1 MATTEYGVNHPL
13 AVKLWS
19 KKLTRE
25 ALKRT
30 YVSRFMGRTA
40 NSLVYI
46 KDETSKGAG
55 DRITCGLRMQLSGA
69 GIQGDATLEGNEEAL
84 TTYSD
89 NIFIDQLRHAVR
101 SSGKMSEQRVPF
113 NVRTEAMDG
122 LADWWADRIDTW
134 FFNQIAGNTGQADVR
149 YTGLQATIAPST
161 TTDNTRHLFADGTHT
176 TEASLSTTDMFQLSF
191 IDRAVTT
198 AKTSTPLIRP
208 IKQGGED
215 FYVMFLHPWQVH
227 SLRTDAT
234 SGRITWY
241 DAQKA
246 RIQGGQTGESTNPIF
261 SGALGVYNGVIL
273 HESTR
278 IPSVT
283 ANVRRAVLCGAQ
295 AALMAF
301 GQNQKESDSPNWYEE
316 LFDYGN
322 QLGVAGGMIAGLKKA
337 RYNSIDFGTIV
348 VSTRAVAP

>member
-1 MATTEYGVNHPL
+1 MNTDYGVNHPL

-19 KKLTRE
+19 RKLIRE

-30 YVSRFMGRTA
+30 YVSKFMGKTTD
-40 NSLVYI
+40 SVVYI
-46 KDETSKGAG
+46 KDETSKSAG
-55 DRITCGLRMQLSGA
+55 DRVTCGLRMQLSGE

-101 SSGKMSEQRVPF
+101 SGGKMSEQRVPF
-113 NVRTEAMDG
+113 SVRAEAKDG

-134 FFNQIAGNTGQADVR
+134 FFNQIAGNTGESNVK

-161 TTDNTRHLFADGTHT
+161 TSGNTRWLFGDGDEG
-176 TEASLSTTDMFQLSF
+176 TEASLTVSDDFRLSF
-191 IDRAVTT
+191 IDRAVTA
-198 AKTSTPLIRP
+198 AKVSTPLIRP
-208 IKQGGED
+208 IMQGGD
-215 FYVMFLHPWQVH
+215 PYYVMFLHPYQVH

-234 SGRITWY
+234 ANRITWY

-246 RIQGGQTGESTNPIF
+246 RIMGGQTGESTNPIF

-273 HESTR
+273 HESVR
-278 IPSVT
+278 VPSVT
-283 ANVRRAVLCGAQ
+283 TNTRRAILCGAQ

-301 GQNQKESDSPNWYEE
+301 GQNQKESDTPNWHEE

-337 RYNSIDFGTIV
+337 VFNSIDFGTIV

>member
-1 MATTEYGVNHPL
+1 M

-19 KKLTRE
+19 RKLTRE

-30 YVSRFMGRTA
+30 YVSKFMSKKP
-40 NSLVYI
+40 NSLVQI
-46 KDETSKGAG
+46 KDETSKSAG
-55 DRITCGLRMQLSGA
+55 DRVTCGLRMQLSGD

-101 SSGKMSEQRVPF
+101 SGGKMSEQRVPF
-113 NVRTEAMDG
+113 NVREEAMDG

-134 FFNQIAGNTGQADVR
+134 FFNQIAGNTGVSDVR

-161 TTDNTRHLFADGTHT
+161 TSGNTRHLFGDGDEAS
-176 TEASLSTTDMFQLSF
+176 EASLTVSDNFRLEF

-198 AKTSTPLIRP
+198 AKVSTPFIRP
-208 IKQGGED
+208 IKADGED
-215 FYVMFLHPWQVH
+215 FYVMFLHPYQVH

-234 SGRITWY
+234 ANRITWY

-246 RIQGGQTGESTNPIF
+246 RVMGGQTGESTNPIF

-273 HESTR
+273 HESVR
-278 IPSVT
+278 VPSVT
-283 ANVRRAVLCGAQ
+283 ANTRRAILCGAQ

-301 GQNQKESDSPNWYEE
+301 GQNAKESDTPNWYEE

-322 QLGVAGGMIAGLKKA
+322 QLGVSGGMIAGLKKSVF
-337 RYNSIDFGTIV
+337 NSIDFGTIV
-348 VSTRAVAP
+348 LSTRAVAP

>member
-1 MATTEYGVNHPL
+1 MATTDYGVNNPL

-19 KKLTRE
+19 RKLIRE
-25 ALKRT
+25 SLKRT
-30 YVSRFMGRTA
+30 YASKFMGKTA
-40 NSLVYI
+40 SSIIHI
-46 KDETSKGAG
+46 KDETSKSAG
-55 DRITCGLRMQLSGA
+55 DRVTCGLRMQLSGA

-84 TTYSD
+84 STYTD

-101 SSGKMSEQRVPF
+101 SGGAMSEQRVPF
-113 NVRTEAMDG
+113 SVRAEAMDG

-134 FFNQIAGNTGQADVR
+134 FMNQIAGNTGQTDQK

-161 TTDNTRHLFADGTHT
+161 TSGNTRHLFSDGTHT
-176 TEASLSTTDMFQLSF
+176 TEGSLSTTDTFQLSF

-215 FYVMFLHPWQVH
+215 FYVMFLHPYQVH
-227 SLRTDAT
+227 ALRTDAT
-234 SGRITWY
+234 ANRITWY

-278 IPSVT
+278 VPSVT
-283 ANVRRAVLCGAQ
+283 TNVRRAVLCGAQ
-295 AALMAF
+295 AAIMAF
-301 GQNQKESDSPNWYEE
+301 GQNQKESDTPNWHEE

-337 RYNSIDFGTIV
+337 VFNSIDFGTIV